1 LMIAIM
7 PIACDRHWLSS
18 TVMVMHGQGFGASWF
33 DYIPDDDH
41 IIGSGSSSSN
51 GTWLGVANSSKRY
64 HTGKQMGIE
73 KAMMTTA
80 LAVAVLIDHLPL
92 HVEALPQWPISHPNS
107 LNLIVYVCMAL
118 KTKPM
123 TGPSSRAARSR
134 RG

>member
-51 GTWLGVANSSKRY
+51 NRRRSRGRSSSK
-64 HTGKQMGIE
+64 TQ
-73 KAMMTTA
+73 T
-80 LAVAVLIDHLPL
+80 V
-92 HVEALPQWPISHPNS
+92 Q
-107 LNLIVYVCMAL
+107 
-118 KTKPM
+118 
-123 TGPSSRAARSR
+123 
-134 RG
+134 